1 MVKRASLSSGRLK
14 TPKQKLEA
22 TPVTKPQKEAPITTQ
37 EKKRPLKERAKQV
50 VMYIHPD
57 AHDQL
62 RMLSIKEKKE
72 LNTLYIEALDML
84 FKAKQLPQIATPDD

>member
-1 MVKRASLSSGRLK
+1 MAKRASLSSGRLK

-22 TPVTKPQKEAPITTQ
+22 PSVAETPKAATTTQ

-50 VMYIHPD
+50 MMYIHPD

>member
-14 TPKQKLEA
+14 TPKQKLESA
-22 TPVTKPQKEAPITTQ
+22 STRETVKRAAITAQ

-50 VMYIHPD
+50 MMYIHPD